1 MKYGLFIK
9 NQWGLDEQLNTV
21 TLPTI
26 LLAEAYFAGVK
37 QLSLPQFRKLFVTQK
52 KKYSFFKKGMQPTIF
67 SLKRHNIT
75 GNGWYRSGTNISYYE
90 TKLE

>member
-9 NQWGLDEQLNTV
+9 NQSGLDEQLNTV

-37 QLSLPQFRKLFVTQK
+37 QLSLPQFRKLFVVK
-52 KKYSFFKKGMQPTIF
+52 EINNLEK
-67 SLKRHNIT
+67 SLLY
-75 GNGWYRSGTNISYYE
+75 GN
-90 TKLE
+90 K